1 MLFRNIFILRKTF
14 CGMIKYIDNLQEN
27 ILFWTGSFANKV
39 SIIKVVQIGWRRII
53 KSEHHIKEMICFSAI
68 SGFLCANLM
77 VNYLNFDV

>member
-1 MLFRNIFILRKTF
+1 MNLRKTF

-53 KSEHHIKEMICFSAI
+53 KSEHLLKEMICFSAI